1 MNPMREEL
9 DIRASGGWSE
19 ATPSRE
25 EEAGE
30 GGYTDLVRLFLN
42 EIGRYPLL
50 TADEEISLAKRIE
63 KGDEE
68 AKKQMIR
75 SNLRLVVSIAKRY
88 QGHGLPLL
96 DLIQEGMLGLIRAVE
111 KFDWRKG
118 FKFSTYGTWWIRQ
131 AIGRAI
137 HNHARTIRLPAHLVE
152 RERKVHLAE
161 RRLAAELGRAPTD
174 KEVAEAAKVSLRE
187 LKQLRHAARTVTSL
201 DAPVGEDGDT
211 ALGELIAAAP
221 DVASEEVHAAIERQ
235 SLHKAVA
242 ELPDAEREVI
252 ALRFGFGGAEPKTL
266 QQVADELGSTR
277 DRVRR
282 TEREALRRLASR
294 RELQGLLEAV

>member
-1 MNPMREEL
+1 MRDDF
-9 DIRASGGWSE
+9 DIRASDF
-19 ATPSRE
+19 RE
-25 EEAGE
+25 EDGTS
-30 GGYTDLVRLFLN
+30 TDLVRLFLN

-50 TADEEISLAKRIE
+50 TADQEISLAKRIE
-63 KGDEE
+63 KGDED
-68 AKKQMIR
+68 AKQDMIR

-161 RRLAAELGRAPTD
+161 RRLQTELGRAPSD
-174 KEVAEAAKVSLRE
+174 REVAQAAKISLRE
-187 LKQLRHAARTVTSL
+187 LKQLRHAARAVTSL
-201 DAPVGEDGDT
+201 DTPVGDDGDT
-211 ALGELIAAAP
+211 ALGELVAASP
-221 DVASEEVHAAIERQ
+221 DVASEEVHAELERQ
-235 SLHKAVA
+235 SLQRAVA
-242 ELPDAEREVI
+242 ELPEDEREVI
-252 ALRFGFGGAEPKTL
+252 ALRFGFGGDAPKTL

-282 TEREALRRLASR
+282 TEREALRRLAAR

>member
-1 MNPMREEL
+1 MNPMTEEF
-9 DIRASGGWSE
+9 DNRASE
-19 ATPSRE
+19 QE
-25 EEAGE
+25 
-30 GGYTDLVRLFLN
+30 GYTDLVRLFLN

-50 TADEEISLAKRIE
+50 TADQEIALAKRIE
-63 KGDEE
+63 KSDDE
-68 AKKQMIR
+68 AKQDMIR

-152 RERKVHLAE
+152 RERKMHLAE
-161 RRLAAELGRAPTD
+161 LRLATDLGRAPTD
-174 KEVAEAAKVSLRE
+174 KEVAEAAKLSMRE
-187 LKQLRHAARTVTSL
+187 LNQVRHAARAVTSL
-201 DAPVGEDGDT
+201 DAPVGDDGDT
-211 ALGELIAAAP
+211 NLGDLIAGSP

-235 SLHKAVA
+235 SLHRAVA

-252 ALRFGFGGAEPKTL
+252 ELRFGFVGEAPKTL
-266 QQVADELGSTR
+266 QQVADQLGSTR

>member
-1 MNPMREEL
+1 MNPMTEEF
-9 DIRASGGWSE
+9 DNRASE
-19 ATPSRE
+19 QE
-25 EEAGE
+25 
-30 GGYTDLVRLFLN
+30 GYTDLVRLFLN

-50 TADEEISLAKRIE
+50 TADQEIALAKRIE
-63 KGDEE
+63 KGDDE
-68 AKKQMIR
+68 AKQDMIR

-152 RERKVHLAE
+152 RERKMHLAE
-161 RRLAAELGRAPTD
+161 LRLATDLGRAPTD
-174 KEVAEAAKVSLRE
+174 KEVAEAAKLSMRE
-187 LKQLRHAARTVTSL
+187 LNQVRHAARAVTSL
-201 DAPVGEDGDT
+201 DAPVGDDGDT
-211 ALGELIAAAP
+211 NLGDLIAGSP

-235 SLHKAVA
+235 SLHRAVA

-252 ALRFGFGGAEPKTL
+252 ELRFGFVGEAPKTL
-266 QQVADELGSTR
+266 QQVADQLGSTR